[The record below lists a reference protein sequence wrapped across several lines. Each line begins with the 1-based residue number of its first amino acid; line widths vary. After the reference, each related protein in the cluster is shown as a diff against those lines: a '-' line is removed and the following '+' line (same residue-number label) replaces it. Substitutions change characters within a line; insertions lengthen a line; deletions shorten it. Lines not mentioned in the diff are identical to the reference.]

1 MLKQIEIDKYNLC
14 GWRYLFKKYCVD
26 VGYGKK
32 HYFTSGTA
40 LRRIQRRNLQILE
53 SRLLYS
59 SFNYKPIIEKQII
72 EDE

>member
-32 HYFTSGTA
+32 HAALLCDEFNEETYRFRRAVCFTV
-40 LRRIQRRNLQILE
+40 
-53 SRLLYS
+53 
-59 SFNYKPIIEKQII
+59 PIIINQ
-72 EDE
+72 